1 MPIQPVRVQDCWDEI
16 SPEIDLI
23 MKDLPW
29 KEFRKEDIYADCA
42 GGNAAIFVD
51 TDFPLGESF
60 FIARIDQNNTNGE
73 RILFLW
79 IAHSKVEDTA
89 GRVTDFVADMASN
102 AGCSAVEFVTGSK
115 EVMEHG
121 IAYDFE
127 KVMYR
132 CRKEVIPR
140 SERPVA

>member
-60 FIARIDQNNTNGE
+60 FIARIDQNNT
-73 RILFLW
+73 
-79 IAHSKVEDTA
+79 